1 MYNELFQ
8 HKGMKLKALYIYS
21 LVIKTGKYIESNLG
35 NSCLF
40 PCARQVGSS
49 HKFASSTHPN

>member
-1 MYNELFQ
+1 MTDTI
-8 HKGMKLKALYIYS
+8 GMKPLNIYS
-21 LVIKTGKYIESNLG
+21 LVIETGKYIESNPG

-40 PCARQVGSS
+40 PCGRQIGSC

>member
-1 MYNELFQ
+1 MTDTI
-8 HKGMKLKALYIYS
+8 GMKLKALHIYS
-21 LVIKTGKYIESNLG
+21 LVIETGKYIESNPG

-40 PCARQVGSS
+40 PCGRQIGSS